1 MVEAQARGTQSGE
14 PQEFI
19 AFHVGEQTYC
29 IDIIAVREIR
39 GWTPATPL
47 PHAPAFV
54 RGVINLRGS
63 VLPVVDL
70 AARLGWP
77 VKEPTARHAV
87 IVVHANGQIVGL
99 LVEAVSNIMTLSP
112 DSIQPTPEV
121 ASDLSKSFIQGIV
134 AADREVIS
142 VLIVKN
148 LLPDEYS
155 IGA

>member
-1 MVEAQARGTQSGE
+1 MNDVSMRIQQGNATQE
-14 PQEFI
+14 YI
-19 AFHVGEQTYC
+19 AFNVGQQTYC

-47 PHAPAFV
+47 PHAPSFV

-77 VKEPTARHAV
+77 VKEPTARHAL

-112 DSIQPTPEV
+112 DGIQPAPEV
-121 ASDLSKSFIQGIV
+121 ASDPSKSFIQDIV
-134 AADREVIS
+134 AVDNEIIS
-142 VLIVKN
+142 VLIVQN
-148 LLPDEYS
+148 LLPERLS
-155 IGA
+155 MSA